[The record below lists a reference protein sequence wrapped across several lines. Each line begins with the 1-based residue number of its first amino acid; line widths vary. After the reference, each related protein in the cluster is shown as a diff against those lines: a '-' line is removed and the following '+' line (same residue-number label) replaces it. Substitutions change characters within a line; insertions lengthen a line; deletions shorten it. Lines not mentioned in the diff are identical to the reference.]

1 MLFSISSMHAV
12 QPCMHGV
19 SEEVL
24 DNLPV
29 TKCVVHMGSFGAESA
44 YLVSTRLC
52 VSVDQRAG
60 VRLMLEFR
68 FVSFHLGSCCT
79 FCSHFVLAECA
90 YFLRK
95 PTQLWGTAPFI
106 LRALEY
112 LSQHDL
118 LQRAIFGLMVSVF
131 GWKGSCQVSFLRSA
145 LVGGVCDFHSS
156 CFFFRVFASKSK
168 VPQQM

>member
-1 MLFSISSMHAV
+1 
-12 QPCMHGV
+12 
-19 SEEVL
+19 
-24 DNLPV
+24 
-29 TKCVVHMGSFGAESA
+29 
-44 YLVSTRLC
+44 
-52 VSVDQRAG
+52 
-60 VRLMLEFR
+60 MLEFR

-145 LVGGVCDFHSS
+145 LVGGVCDFYLHVS
-156 CFFFRVFASKSK
+156 FFVFLHLNLRFLSRCDQSLISISKGGFWCGNQRMSASQAYTATFGSAATSPD
-168 VPQQM
+168 VFLARSALVFCLDVAHLLCVCSFG